1 MAQVISID
9 LGNNRTKTP
18 FYDFP
23 SGYMAC
29 GHLPVKDT
37 DILVYEG
44 IEYTQSAEH
53 IVNKNDK
60 TEDEDAFILA
70 LFAIGKEL
78 LRSRN
83 DEEQSGFGTPSYVEL
98 LIGLPPLHYKGMH
111 KRYES
116 YFTDRKEPI
125 DFELNG
131 QPITIQ
137 IVGANVYLQA
147 YAATLAIH
155 EKIKDAPIVT
165 VIDVGGYTVDCL
177 QIENSRINMGTFT
190 SFYMGV
196 NTLFERV
203 NEHIRGT
210 GAQDI
215 RESIMKNILSN
226 DSDIIKH
233 YPEERVALVQSYAQK
248 LASDILAKVTN
259 KGINL
264 SEDMTVFVG
273 GGSILLEEYFKKTGK
288 VEDAIFVDDTH
299 ANAKGYLL
307 MYEAHQ
313 EAQALAETQKYA

>member
-37 DILVYEG
+37 DVLVYEG

-60 TEDEDAFILA
+60 TEDEDAFFLA

-78 LRSRN
+78 LRNHSN
-83 DEEQSGFGTPSYVEL
+83 DMPSQLGTPTFVEL
-98 LIGLPPLHYKGMH
+98 LIGLPPLHYKKMH
-111 KRYES
+111 KKYES
-116 YFTDRKEPI
+116 YFTNRREPI
-125 DFELNG
+125 SFELNG

-137 IVGANVYLQA
+137 ITGVHVYLQA
-147 YAATLAIH
+147 YAAALTIH
-155 EKIKDAPIVT
+155 EQIKDAPVVT
-165 VIDVGGYTVDCL
+165 IIDVGGYTVDCM
-177 QIENSRINMGTFT
+177 QVENSRINMDTFT
-190 SFYMGV
+190 SFYYGV

-215 RESIMKNILSN
+215 RESVIKNILVKDEN
-226 DSDIIKH
+226 TVKH
-233 YPEERVALVQSYAQK
+233 CPAERVALVQNYAQK
-248 LASDILAKVTN
+248 LVADILAKVIN

-264 SEDMTVFVG
+264 TEDVTVFVG
-273 GGSILLEEYFKKTGK
+273 GGSILLKEYFEKTKKTTN
-288 VEDAIFVDDTH
+288 AIFVDDLH
-299 ANAKGYLL
+299 ANAKGYHI
-307 MYEAHQ
+307 MYEAEQ
-313 EAQALAETQKYA
+313 EAQAQEVG